1 MRRKATSRS
10 PLPPV
15 PRHRFSLCPAK
26 AHSVTHTSRCH
37 QQLAADEDAKRSAA
51 HLAVERRHAAT
62 LGVVPQRRVS
72 EELARRRRGARAWD
86 IVWYLHRRPGADVLS
101 LGSSGLWGGHA
112 LPFWSFVLTSLA
124 NAAHK
129 RPFLLFSQLG

>member
-1 MRRKATSRS
+1 M
-10 PLPPV
+10 
-15 PRHRFSLCPAK
+15 
-26 AHSVTHTSRCH
+26 THTSRCH

-51 HLAVERRHAAT
+51 HLAVERGHAAK

-101 LGSSGLWGGHA
+101 LGSSGLGGGHA
-112 LPFWSFVLTSLA
+112 LPFWSFVWQAWQMRPTKDLSFCFRSLNFILHSA
-124 NAAHK
+124 CIASVNIEA
-129 RPFLLFSQLG
+129 SLGIYVSTQS